1 MGNGIAIPHARLV
14 DLEAPFALILRSVHG
29 IPCAGTSERAHLMFA
44 LLTPTGQPRVHQA
57 LLQIIA
63 MLLHQS
69 TYINERLRKAERPE
83 DVLEVVRAVEQA
95 ALDSRARSASMP
107 RA

>member
-57 LLQIIA
+57 LLQISAFIITFTLQPLDRDRGHA
-63 MLLHQS
+63 G
-69 TYINERLRKAERPE
+69 R
-83 DVLEVVRAVEQA
+83 VLKTTQ
-95 ALDSRARSASMP
+95 
-107 RA
+107 